1 MSDVSA
7 AEYLDREVAGLH
19 PDLPETTAGT
29 LRLDLG
35 DGARTEHWH
44 LTIDHQE
51 VRVARLVDDAD
62 LVVRADREV
71 FDRIAAGRLN
81 PAAALLRNDLT
92 AQGDLRLLLSLRR
105 IFPGPPDARHPRE
118 VAGAGRRGEAP

>member
-1 MSDVSA
+1 MSASA
-7 AEYLDREVAGLH
+7 AEYLDREVAGRH

-29 LRLDLG
+29 MRLDLQ
-35 DGARTEHWH
+35 DGARTDHWY
-44 LTIDHQE
+44 LTIDHQK
-51 VRVARLVDDAD
+51 VRVSRLADEAD
-62 LVVRADREV
+62 LVVRAHREV
-71 FDRIAAGRLN
+71 FDRIVAGRLH

-118 VAGAGRRGEAP
+118 VAGAGSRVGAR

>member
-7 AEYLDREVAGLH
+7 AEYLDREVAGRH

-29 LRLDLG
+29 LRLDLQ
-35 DGARTEHWH
+35 DGARTEHWY

-62 LVVRADREV
+62 LVLRADREV
-71 FDRIAAGRLN
+71 FDRIVAGRLN

-105 IFPGPPDARHPRE
+105 IFPGPPAARHPRE

>member
-1 MSDVSA
+1 MSVSA
-7 AEYLDREVAGLH
+7 AEYLDREVAGRH

-29 LRLDLG
+29 LRMDVR
-35 DGARTEHWH
+35 DGARTEHWY

-51 VRVARLVDDAD
+51 IRVARLADDAD

-71 FDRIAAGRLN
+71 FDRIAAGRLH
-81 PAAALLRNDLT
+81 PVAGLLRNDLT

-105 IFPGPPDARHPRE
+105 LFPGPPDARHPRE
-118 VAGAGRRGEAP
+118 VARAGDRVGAR

>member
-1 MSDVSA
+1 MSVSA
-7 AEYLDREVAGLH
+7 AEYLDREVAGRH

-29 LRLDLG
+29 LRLDLR
-35 DGARTEHWH
+35 DGPRTEHWH
-44 LTIDHQE
+44 LIIDHQE
-51 VRVARLVDDAD
+51 VRVARLADEAD

-71 FDRIAAGRLN
+71 FDRIVAGRLQ

-105 IFPGPPDARHPRE
+105 IFPGPPGARHPRE
-118 VAGAGRRGEAP
+118 VARAGSRVVAP

>member
-1 MSDVSA
+1 MSVSA
-7 AEYLDREVAGLH
+7 AEYLDREAAGRR

-29 LRLDLG
+29 LRLDLR
-35 DGARTEHWH
+35 DGARTEHWY

-51 VRVARLVDDAD
+51 VRVARLADEAD

-92 AQGDLRLLLSLRR
+92 AQGNLRLLLSLRR

-118 VAGAGRRGEAP
+118 VAGAGSRVGAP

>member
-1 MSDVSA
+1 MSASA
-7 AEYLDREVAGLH
+7 AEYLDRKVAGRH

-29 LRLDLG
+29 LRLDLQ
-35 DGARTEHWH
+35 DGARTEHWY
-44 LTIDHQE
+44 LTIDDQE
-51 VRVARLVDDAD
+51 VRVARLAD
-62 LVVRADREV
+62 EAQLVVRADREV
-71 FDRIAAGRLN
+71 FDRMVAGRLH

-118 VAGAGRRGEAP
+118 VAGGWSRVGMR

>member
-1 MSDVSA
+1 MSASA
-7 AEYLDREVAGLH
+7 AEYLARQLPGRH
-19 PDLPETTAGT
+19 PDLPENTAGT
-29 LRLDLG
+29 LRLDLR
-35 DGARTEHWH
+35 DGARTDHWY

-51 VRVARLVDDAD
+51 VRVDRLAEEAD

-92 AQGDLRLLLSLRR
+92 AQGNLRLLLTLRR
-105 IFPGPPDARHPRE
+105 LFPGPPEARHPRE
-118 VAGAGRRGEAP
+118 VARAGGRVGTR

>member
-1 MSDVSA
+1 MSVSA
-7 AEYLDREVAGLH
+7 AEYLDREVAGRH

-35 DGARTEHWH
+35 DGARTEHWY

-51 VRVARLVDDAD
+51 VRVARLIDEAD

-92 AQGDLRLLLSLRR
+92 AQGDLRLLLALRR

-118 VAGAGRRGEAP
+118 VAGAASRVGAP

>member
-1 MSDVSA
+1 MSVSA
-7 AEYLDREVAGLH
+7 AEYLDREVAGRH

-29 LRLDLG
+29 LRLDLQ
-35 DGARTEHWH
+35 DGARTEHWL

-51 VRVARLVDDAD
+51 VRVARLVDEAD

-105 IFPGPPDARHPRE
+105 IFPGPPDARHPRD
-118 VAGAGRRGEAP
+118 VARTGGRVVAP